1 MENCSI
7 SNDISDLSPYPPSN
21 SLRRNF
27 DECSILKYGRG
38 TTRDHSSCCS
48 KPCSFHLSEIMD
60 PELSFIMINEKSPDY
75 SSAKK
80 CDKMRQLEN
89 A

>member
-27 DECSILKYGRG
+27 NERNILKYGRVA
-38 TTRDHSSCCS
+38 TRNHSSCCS

-60 PELSFIMINEKSPDY
+60 PELSFIMANEKGASY
-75 SSAKK
+75 SSAK
-80 CDKMRQLEN
+80 
-89 A
+89 